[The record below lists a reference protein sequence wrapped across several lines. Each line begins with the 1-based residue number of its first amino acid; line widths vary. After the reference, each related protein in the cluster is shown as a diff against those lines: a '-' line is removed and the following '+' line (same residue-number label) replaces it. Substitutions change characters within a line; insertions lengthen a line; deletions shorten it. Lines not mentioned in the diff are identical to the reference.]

1 MKEFE
6 MSKDL
11 FRDTPLRYL
20 GYANEVGE
28 AFRALVPTRAVWFTY
43 GLACAYV
50 GCDTADKSY
59 TEFNKVSPG
68 DEAERRRRTLST
80 ACDALVWQSLA
91 SVVVPGLTINR
102 LCWLTRL
109 MLCKAFRIRYN
120 SSKYISV
127 AVGLAAIPFIIKP
140 IDNTVDHCLDLTL
153 RPWLH
158 GTNK

>member
-1 MKEFE
+1 

-28 AFRALVPTRAVWFTY
+28 AFRALLPARAVWFTY
-43 GLACAYV
+43 GVACAYV
-50 GCDTADKSY
+50 GCDAADKSFS
-59 TEFNKVSPG
+59 EFNKASSGSG
-68 DEAERRRRTLST
+68 DDEERRRRRRSLSA

-91 SVVVPGLTINR
+91 TVIVPGLTINR
-102 LCWLTRL
+102 LCWLSRL
-109 MLCKAFRIRYN
+109 MLYKAFRLPYN

-127 AVGLAAIPFIIKP
+127 AVGLAAIPFIVKP
-140 IDNTVDHCLDLTL
+140 IDNAVDHCLDLTL

-158 GTNK
+158 GTDE